1 MYSLPPQWCLINIY
15 AKQQLQQE
23 IAELQKQLEEKQKAL
38 SAMPVKWELEG
49 GEWYIMS
56 SGMVDC
62 TGVPA
67 QIVASF
73 GMEYATREQAE
84 KAAKAMRAH
93 NRLLAYV
100 AEFAPDYEYDCG
112 GMNWTVW
119 QCAESLNWDINWYST
134 IKVVGCVYMPE
145 HIAKELAAKLNSGE
159 VQL

>member
-1 MYSLPPQWCLINIY
+1 MN
-15 AKQQLQQE
+15 KQKLQQE

-38 SAMPVKWELEG
+38 AAMPDKWEPKG
-49 GEWYIMS
+49 GDWF
-56 SGMVDC
+56 VDLFGEAS
-62 TGVPA
+62 TTSMMA
-67 QIVASF
+67 RELSSF
-73 GMEYATREQAE
+73 GVSYATREQAE

-145 HIAKELAAKLNSGE
+145 HIAKELASKLNSGE
-159 VQL
+159 VEL